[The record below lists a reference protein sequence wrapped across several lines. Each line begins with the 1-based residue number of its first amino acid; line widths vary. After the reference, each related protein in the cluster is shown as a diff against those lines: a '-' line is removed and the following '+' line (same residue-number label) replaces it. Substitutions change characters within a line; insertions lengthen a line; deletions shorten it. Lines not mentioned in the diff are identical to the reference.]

1 MGEKNTALNINTT
14 RATTH
19 KKFSIKN
26 LIAYIVL
33 ILLAIICFTP
43 FYIMIINCTRSNQD
57 VASSLSL
64 IPGTEFFNNYNRL
77 GGRVNIWVGF
87 KNSLFISTATTIVA
101 AYFGALTAYGFS
113 KYRFKGDKVLF
124 ALVLGALM
132 IPPQLGMLGFVKVCK
147 TLHLMNSQWA
157 LIIPAIASASI
168 VFFIK
173 QYISSTVPDALIEAA
188 RIDGC
193 GEFKIFNK
201 IVLPIITPA
210 VATMSIFTFIGSWNT
225 YLIPL
230 IVLNDES
237 KFTVPIMTAL
247 AKGTYQT
254 DFGAINVCVALS
266 MVPIMIVFL
275 FCSKYIIGGL
285 TIGSVKE

>member
-1 MGEKNTALNINTT
+1 MEEKNTSLKTT
-14 RATTH
+14 IKRTTTH
-19 KKFSIKN
+19 KKFSIKT
-26 LIAYIVL
+26 LIVYILL
-33 ILLAIICFTP
+33 ILLAVVCFTP
-43 FYIMIINCTRSNQD
+43 FYIMIVNCTKSNAEL
-57 VASSLSL
+57 ASSLSL
-64 IPGTEFFNNYNRL
+64 LPGSDFFNNYSRL
-77 GGRVNIWVGF
+77 SGRANIWVGF
-87 KNSLFISTATTIVA
+87 KNSIFISTFSTVLA
-101 AYFGALTAYGFS
+101 AYFGALTAYGFA
-113 KYRFKGDKVLF
+113 KYKFKGDKILF

-147 TLHLMNSQWA
+147 TLHLLNSSWA
-157 LIIPAIASASI
+157 LIIPAIATANI

-193 GEFKIFNK
+193 PEFMIFNK
-201 IVLPIITPA
+201 IVLPIISPA
-210 VATMSIFTFIGSWNT
+210 VATMSIFTFIGSWNS

-230 IVLNDES
+230 IILNDES

-254 DFGAINVCVALS
+254 DFGAIYVCVALS
-266 MVPIMIVFL
+266 MVPIMVVFL